1 MKRHVQEP
9 GVRKWSGDDLLELQR
24 EPLSVLDQFFGQY
37 GDMVIKGC
45 EIDQEAGTVSAGL
58 VAISGKDVD
67 GKDTYKVCP
76 FSGATGVKVFPVFLA
91 LKFTEFTRDYDDT
104 VVRPIAYQY
113 EAELLAVK
121 PADRPCLELSV
132 DGRVQFLDVIQ
143 DALHRF
149 VSDDDRKKW
158 DAKATAGHT
167 HTIATAEKA
176 GFMSTSDRKKVDKL
190 GSVEDYQEGET
201 VAGKVG
207 VLEKK
212 MPVPLD
218 HEPGPTDDNYY
229 IGSEV
234 WTIRAD
240 GAKRFWKCHDNTKG
254 AAIWKPSGEGG
265 GGSYSGAVYLT
276 GQTNFSKASII
287 IKEGYLS

>member
-9 GVRKWSGDDLLELQR
+9 GVRKWSGDDLLELQG
-24 EPLSVLDQFFGQY
+24 EPLAVLDQFFGQY

-58 VAISGKDVD
+58 VAISGKDAE
-67 GKDTYKVCP
+67 GKDAYKVCP
-76 FSGATGVKVFPVFLA
+76 FRGATGVKVFPCYLA
-91 LKFTEFTRDYDDT
+91 LKYTEFTRDYDDT

-113 EAELLAVK
+113 EAELLTVK
-121 PADRPCLELSV
+121 PTDRPYLDLSV
-132 DGRVQFLDVIQ
+132 GGRVQFLDVIQ

-167 HTIATAEKA
+167 HAIATEKIA
-176 GFMSTSDRKKVDKL
+176 GFMGVLDRKKTDKL
-190 GSVEDYQEGET
+190 GAIEDYAAGDT

-212 MPVPLD
+212 MPGLID
-218 HEPGPTDDNYY
+218 HDPGPTDYNYY
-229 IGSEV
+229 VGSEV
-234 WTIRAD
+234 WTVRED
-240 GAKRFWKCHDNTKG
+240 GSKRFWRCHDNTKD

-265 GGSYSGAVYLT
+265 GGSYGGAVYLT
-276 GQTNFSKASII
+276 GQTNFSKASIL